1 MKSNKVYGG
10 RVVKIDLKKKVL
22 SMRIHHKR
30 KMMYVM
36 AEQFGFTHPEVVAHS
51 QDLDV
56 LLNRYQKI
64 VS

>member
-1 MKSNKVYGG
+1 MKIVL
-10 RVVKIDLKKKVL
+10 RKKVL
-22 SMRIHHKR
+22 SMKIRNKR
-30 KMMYVM
+30 KIMYLK
-36 AEQFGFTHPEVVAHS
+36 AEQYGFTHPEVVAYS

>member
-1 MKSNKVYGG
+1 MKIV
-10 RVVKIDLKKKVL
+10 LKKTVL
-22 SMRIHHKR
+22 SIQIHQMR
-30 KMMYVM
+30 KMMYVK

-56 LLNRYQKI
+56 LLNRYQRM